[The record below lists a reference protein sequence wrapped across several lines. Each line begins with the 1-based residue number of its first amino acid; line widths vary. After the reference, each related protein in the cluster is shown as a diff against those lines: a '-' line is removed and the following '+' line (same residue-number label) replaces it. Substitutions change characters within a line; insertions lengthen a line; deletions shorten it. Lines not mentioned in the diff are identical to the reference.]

1 MGPTVRR
8 SAFALLIIAGFVQ
21 AAEGGWPVHRAGTRR
36 QLAAGKHP
44 VVAPVPE
51 VDLGTVP
58 RYPWGYFGAK
68 PAPYHVYHRGYY
80 GDYFDW
86 SFRRGP

>member
-1 MGPTVRR
+1 MGRSMRHWPLALLLVLTLPAVADAGWPALRVRR
-8 SAFALLIIAGFVQ
+8 QV
-21 AAEGGWPVHRAGTRR
+21 AAAR
-36 QLAAGKHP
+36 HP
-44 VVAPVPE
+44 VVAPTPA

-68 PAPYHVYHRGYY
+68 PDPYHVYHRGYY
-80 GDYFDW
+80 GDYSDW

>member
-1 MGPTVRR
+1 MGRTTRR
-8 SAFALLIIAGFVQ
+8 WALALLMFTTLAQ
-21 AAEGGWPVHRAGTRR
+21 AAAGGWPQHRAVRR
-36 QLAAGKHP
+36 Q
-44 VVAPVPE
+44 VVAAKQPVTPPTPE

-68 PAPYHVYHRGYY
+68 PGPYHVYHRGYY